1 MRYREHISSAGVRS
15 GEREKYEDNGGW
27 KDERDIAQ
35 CFWRPPAPGSYGT
48 PVRDMSH
55 MSITEEK
62 KNKK

>member
-35 CFWRPPAPGSYGT
+35 CFWRRAKRSYT
-48 PVRDMSH
+48 W
-55 MSITEEK
+55 
-62 KNKK
+62 